1 MSNAAASL
9 STYINQAE
17 AADDAA
23 AGDTVNAF
31 GRWTPKEQ
39 AAHKRAAEATA
50 RAKAAAASPPPPLS
64 PGATE
69 RERTKAQT
77 ERHQQNL
84 EREQLNRFSV
94 RPGSQRG
101 REGGGG
107 GGSGG
112 GGGGGGGAAS
122 PMPEAPPPG
131 VEEYNDLLLVYNLW
145 DPTGELPE
153 DRIGLAVSL
162 HGLTLIDPETRE
174 QELFL
179 NWARIEEWTGIASAA
194 GTDDMEIVVLRTSD
208 RDEFQFECDDAKLV
222 VDSITAM
229 CKTAAAAAG
238 GAASARQHRA
248 STNLSVS
255 GQDESLYTE
264 KQKAHDLRKKHN
276 RNLFLSIMQ
285 IAVFLFVGWLV
296 LAVFFQEQKTQLDD
310 DLKPMVDENGSPK
323 RISWSV
329 IDCIY
334 FGFVT
339 ITTVGYGD
347 LTPTTEGAKVF
358 VIFYAAFGVIA
369 LGICM
374 RRIAKIV
381 LEKQE
386 MIQRKV
392 ASAMVAG
399 GSIRRDLKG
408 KTVFTRKTT
417 QNRAAQ
423 RANAAERSRK
433 TKKLRSALGL
443 NRNDFR
449 KYGELTVAL
458 VPMLVI
464 MCAGFVIGVIEG
476 WGTSDSIYWVV
487 ITMLSVG
494 YGDLSPKSQAGR
506 LFALIFIP
514 VGVVALMNMISS
526 LYEINTKYSKR
537 RLTSLKALLQMDRD
551 GNGEVNLAEFQLF
564 MLKHMGKFNDADLR
578 MTREQFVQLDKT
590 GDGLLNADDIDVEA
604 VPGKNVKVL
613 V

>member
-1 MSNAAASL
+1 MSVGGGGSSL
-9 STYINQAE
+9 DAFVNTKEAEEDDLADSIAKATGGWTRAERQAH
-17 AADDAA
+17 
-23 AGDTVNAF
+23 
-31 GRWTPKEQ
+31 
-39 AAHKRAAEATA
+39 AH
-50 RAKAAAASPPPPLS
+50 AAAALKLTKEQKARSS
-64 PGATE
+64 ANAQ
-69 RERTKAQT
+69 REAQT
-77 ERHQQNL
+77 
-84 EREQLNRFSV
+84 RFHI

-101 REGGGG
+101 AP
-107 GGSGG
+107 
-112 GGGGGGGAAS
+112 GAES
-122 PMPEAPPPG
+122 THTPPVPPQD
-131 VEEYNDLLLVYNLW
+131 YSDLLLIYNLW

-162 HGLTLIDPETRE
+162 SGITLIDPETRE

-179 NWARIEEWTGIASAA
+179 NWARIDDWTGLVQSP
-194 GTDDMEIVVLRTSD
+194 GSDDMEIVVLRTVD
-208 RDEFQFECDDAKLV
+208 MDEFQFECDDAKLV
-222 VDSITAM
+222 VDAITAA
-229 CKTAAAAAG
+229 CKSAAATAG
-238 GAASARQHRA
+238 GAQTAREHRA

-255 GQDESLYTE
+255 GQDMCAASE
-264 KQKAHDLRKKHN
+264 KEKAVEQRKAHNK
-276 RNLFLSIMQ
+276 NLVSSVAQ
-285 IAVFLFVGWLV
+285 IAVFLFLGWLV
-296 LAVFFQEQKTQLDD
+296 LAKGFGEQKPVLDG
-310 DLKPMVDENGSPK
+310 DLNPVIAATGEPQMTG
-323 RISWSV
+323 WTV

-347 LTPTTEGAKVF
+347 LTPSSTGAKMF

-399 GSIRRDLKG
+399 GAIRRDMKG
-408 KTVFTRKTT
+408 KTVIQRKP
-417 QNRAAQ
+417 QPN
-423 RANAAERSRK
+423 ERSERREAAVRSRR
-433 TKKLRSALGL
+433 TKKLRSALGI
-443 NRNDFR
+443 NRADFR
-449 KYGELTVAL
+449 KYGELAVAL
-458 VPMLVI
+458 IPILIVMVCGFLV
-464 MCAGFVIGVIEG
+464 GVIEG
-476 WGTSDSIYWVV
+476 WDVADSAYWVV

-494 YGDLSPKSQAGR
+494 YGDLSPKSQGGR

-514 VGVVALMNMISS
+514 IGVVALMNVISS

-564 MLKHMGKFNDADLR
+564 MLKHMGKFSDADLR

-604 VPGKNVKVL
+604 VPANAKV
-613 V
+613 VV

>member
-1 MSNAAASL
+1 MSNAAESL
-9 STYINQAE
+9 SSYINASE
-17 AADDAA
+17 AAEDAA
-23 AGDTVNAF
+23 AGDTINAF

-39 AAHKRAAEATA
+39 AAQKAAAEATA
-50 RAKAAAASPPPPLS
+50 RAKAAAGVAAPPLS
-64 PGATE
+64 PGATQ
-69 RERTKAQT
+69 RERAKAQSDVH
-77 ERHQQNL
+77 RRNL
-84 EREQLNRFSV
+84 EREKLNRFTV
-94 RPGSQRG
+94 RPGSG
-101 REGGGG
+101 R
-107 GGSGG
+107 G
-112 GGGGGGGAAS
+112 GGGGGGGASS

-131 VEEYNDLLLVYNLW
+131 VEEYSDLLLVYNLW
-145 DPTGELPE
+145 DPTGDLPE

-162 HGLTLIDPETRE
+162 HGLTLINPETRE

-179 NWARIEEWTGIASAA
+179 NWARIEEWTGIASAP

-229 CKTAAAAAG
+229 CKTAAATAG
-238 GAASARQHRA
+238 GAATARQHRA

-255 GQDESLYTE
+255 GQDASAHSERE
-264 KQKAHDLRKKHN
+264 KVKEMRKKHN

-285 IAVFLFVGWLV
+285 IAIFLFVGWLV

-310 DLKPMVDENGSPK
+310 DLQPMVDEHGLPK

-381 LEKQE
+381 LEKQA
-386 MIQRKV
+386 MIQRRV

-399 GSIRRDLKG
+399 GSIRRDMKG
-408 KTVFTRKTT
+408 KTVFKRKAMEKKA
-417 QNRAAQ
+417 RDQ
-423 RANAAERSRK
+423 RAHAAERSRK
-433 TKKLRSALGL
+433 TKKLRSALGI
-443 NRNDFR
+443 NRSDFR
-449 KYGELTVAL
+449 KYGELAVAL
-458 VPMLVI
+458 IPIIIV

-526 LYEINTKYSKR
+526 LYEINTKYSRR
-537 RLTSLKALLQMDRD
+537 RLTSLKALLEMDRD

-604 VPGKNVKVL
+604 VPGKNAKVL